1 MEKNNCKQYQV
12 WIFCSLGP
20 IQNDLKHTREKVMDF
35 DLFAHFF
42 KNLGYPFFS
51 QSQEIGTRTDDPGE
65 N

>member
-1 MEKNNCKQYQV
+1 
-12 WIFCSLGP
+12 
-20 IQNDLKHTREKVMDF
+20 MDF

-42 KNLGYPFFS
+42 KNLGYPFFT